1 MYTKIKDTLK
11 KEFQEIHEA
20 GLYKSERIITSSQDA
35 VIKISTGEE
44 VVNFCANNYL
54 GLSNHPGVI
63 QAAKDTMDSHGF
75 GMSSV
80 RFICGTQD
88 IHKQLEE
95 KIADFYQTEDT
106 IFVCCLF

>member
-1 MYTKIKDTLK
+1 MYGAIKNHLQQELEEIKD
-11 KEFQEIHEA
+11 A

-54 GLSNHPGVI
+54 GLSNHPAVI
-63 QAAKDTMDSHGF
+63 QAAKDTMDTPGF
-75 GMSSV
+75 GVSLV

-88 IHKQLEE
+88 SHEKLEY
-95 KIADFYQTEDT
+95 KIVAFY
-106 IFVCCLF
+106 